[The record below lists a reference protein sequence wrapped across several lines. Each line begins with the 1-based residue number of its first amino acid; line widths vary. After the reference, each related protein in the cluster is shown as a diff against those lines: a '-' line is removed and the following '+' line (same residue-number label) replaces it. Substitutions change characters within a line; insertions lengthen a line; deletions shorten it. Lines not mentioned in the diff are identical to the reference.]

1 MPLGAKLTQND
12 SDAIF
17 EMDFNMELKQ
27 GLMQTNWRDSNNFSK
42 IERNFN
48 IGND

>member
-1 MPLGAKLTQND
+1 MTSNV
-12 SDAIF
+12 IF
-17 EMDFNMELKQ
+17 EMDFNMRVKQ
-27 GLMQTNWRDSNNFSK
+27 GLIQTSGKDSNNFSK